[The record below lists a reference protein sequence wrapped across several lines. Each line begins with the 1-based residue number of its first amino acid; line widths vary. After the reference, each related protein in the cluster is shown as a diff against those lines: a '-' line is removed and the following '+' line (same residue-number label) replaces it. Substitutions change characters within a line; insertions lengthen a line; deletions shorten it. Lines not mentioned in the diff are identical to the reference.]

1 MSFAEIP
8 TVKKNRERKMK
19 FKAIIDSM
27 PLEIAGSAHKGER
40 RRHTKRGA
48 QGITGKGMLK
58 G

>member
-1 MSFAEIP
+1 
-8 TVKKNRERKMK
+8 MK

-27 PLEIAGSAHKGER
+27 PSEIAGSAHKGER